1 MATKAPKTIKADVAA
16 PTITMGLKDKYLKEI
31 APALQKTLGI
41 KNINAVPKI
50 TKVVINVGIGKL
62 MAGGKDY
69 AEVEENVKLITGQK
83 PVVSRSKKAIS
94 NFKLRENM
102 PVGIFV
108 TLRGQKMYDF
118 VSKFVNIT
126 LPRNRDFRGISAK
139 SFDGKGN
146 YSLAMKEHTV
156 FPEINPDDIV
166 KSHGLQVTIV
176 TNAKT
181 NEQALL
187 LLKAMGFPFQEKK
200 EKVITSSKVAK

>member
-1 MATKAPKTIKADVAA
+1 MATKATKSAKVESAPKVA
-16 PTITMGLKDKYLKEI
+16 TTTTMELKEKYLKEI
-31 APALQKTLGI
+31 APALQKSLGI

-62 MAGGKDY
+62 LAGGKDY
-69 AEVEENVKLITGQK
+69 SEVEENVKLISGQK
-83 PVVSRSKKAIS
+83 PLIARSTKSIS

-118 VSKFVNIT
+118 VSKFVNVT
-126 LPRNRDFRGISAK
+126 LPRTRDFRGISAK

-146 YSLAMKEHTV
+146 YSLAIKEHTV

-166 KSHGLQVTIV
+166 KLHGLQVTFV
-176 TNAKT
+176 TSAKT
-181 NEQALL
+181 NEEALA

-200 EKVITSSKVAK
+200 EKVTK

>member
-1 MATKAPKTIKADVAA
+1 MATKATKTAETSTTSI
-16 PTITMGLKDKYLKEI
+16 GLKDKYLKEI
-31 APALQKTLGI
+31 APNLQKTLGI

-62 MAGGKDY
+62 LAGGKDY
-69 AEVEENVKLITGQK
+69 AEIEENVKLITGQK
-83 PVVSRSKKAIS
+83 PVISRSKRAIS

-126 LPRNRDFRGISAK
+126 LPRARDFRGISAK

-146 YSLAMKEHTV
+146 YSLALREHTV

-166 KSHGLQVTIV
+166 KSHGLQITFV
-176 TNAKT
+176 TNAGT
-181 NEQALL
+181 NERALL

-200 EKVITSSKVAK
+200 EKVTK